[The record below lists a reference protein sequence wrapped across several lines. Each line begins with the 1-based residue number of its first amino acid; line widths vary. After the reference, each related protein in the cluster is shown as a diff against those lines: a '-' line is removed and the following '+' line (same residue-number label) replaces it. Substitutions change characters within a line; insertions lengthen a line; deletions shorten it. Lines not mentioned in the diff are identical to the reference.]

1 MTMARSAAPYVGALK
16 AASRDD
22 AFAPL
27 VAVLAFAQRYTARVD
42 FTDRA
47 SAEADLTRTNA
58 LRDPHEADDAG
69 IRLTLP

>member
-1 MTMARSAAPYVGALK
+1 MYRLDYVGALK
-16 AASRDD
+16 AASRHD

-58 LRDPHEADDAG
+58 LRDPNEADDAG